1 MIRED
6 SDFESLASRFIDS
19 FDKNRDS
26 VSLIEKELLD
36 YLFRLFEKVV
46 EEIEKGKIVPQ
57 NVLKISLDS
66 WSEDPQPYSDVT
78 HLVDGLEKINKLKEF
93 EKKYCLFFFFDQVA
107 DRDSYADPK
116 HYVLRI
122 TWDYT
127 HFLKKVKNG
136 NNQSK
141 VLRRVMK

>member
-1 MIRED
+1 ME
-6 SDFESLASRFIDS
+6 SSHDFEVLASRFVDS

-46 EEIEKGKIVPQ
+46 EAIEKGKIVPQ

-78 HLVDGLEKINKLKEF
+78 HLVDSLKKINKLKEF

-116 HYVLRI
+116 HYILRI

-127 HFLKKVKNG
+127 CFLKKVKNG

-141 VLRRVMK
+141 VLRRVMN